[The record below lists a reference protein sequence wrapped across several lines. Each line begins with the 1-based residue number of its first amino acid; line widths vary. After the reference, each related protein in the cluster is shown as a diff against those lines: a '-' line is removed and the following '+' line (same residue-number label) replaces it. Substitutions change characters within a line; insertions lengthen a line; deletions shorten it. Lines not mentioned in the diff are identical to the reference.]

1 MAENKET
8 IILDVQMDVMK
19 VAKDLGD
26 ATKELTK
33 LKAEQRELEKEFAKG
48 KKTAE
53 EYGSETAKNKARMEE
68 LNRTIKS
75 STALLQAHE
84 IESVKEGETLD
95 AQRQK
100 LNALQKAYGAMTDE
114 QKNAT
119 VGGKT
124 LTERINALSDS
135 VKKQEAAIGDSRR
148 NVGNYTQSILDAA
161 GQMGGLGKAT
171 TSIINPVKNSTSA
184 LKVMSAT
191 PIIAILNILITIL
204 VKLAE
209 KFKGNAAA
217 MESLTKVFGA
227 FNGIGVIV
235 DKLIDGLAKGIGWL
249 ADKALQLADAM
260 GLMTDEMKESMQ
272 IAQDELDL
280 NKKQRENAKQNADD
294 LKEIADLRAK
304 ANEKDKVGTAE
315 RLKLLQEASDKEEA
329 IAQRNAQLAK
339 EAYELQVQK
348 NALSESSQA
357 DLDKENDLYIAM
369 VNAQTSYL
377 QKQRELA
384 GQMATLRE
392 QQRKEA
398 QEAAKVRLEIERS
411 LQDALI
417 ALDDDAV
424 SRQVNQLRIAG
435 EREVENLRIK
445 LGNLKKTD
453 LKAREELGKL
463 IVAREQQTQKQI
475 DAVLIQAS
483 EQRAQALRANAYTEQ
498 ALMTKDTL
506 QLAKFR
512 EQQAQQEYTRIVSMT
527 KEQQAVLFAT
537 QDEYDAAVL
546 AAEKAWA
553 DESVN
558 VQAEMYARKKQAEQ
572 NEYER
577 KLQNI
582 QEGDQV
588 ALAEAELARAME
600 EDEQLR
606 QLDEAQKQQ
615 LYGTQEAYEAAIIES
630 ENRITAAKKKALDA
644 SRMMAQANAQAVAGA
659 LGSLSGLLDQFSEQ
673 SREAAIA
680 SKAIALGK
688 IAVETG
694 IAIAQGTAQAQAV
707 PFPANIAA
715 IATTVGTVLANIASA
730 ISTVKSAKFASG
742 GVVEGRSY
750 SQGDIVPAM
759 LSPTEVV
766 SNPKQ
771 AANLLYEISNNPA
784 RGGIDYERLGAA
796 VATANASLPAPVLNY
811 DEYNTFTGKVTT
823 YNEIASI

>member
-1 MAENKET
+1 MADNKET

-19 VAKDLGD
+19 VAKELGD
-26 ATKELTK
+26 ATKNLARLKDEQK
-33 LKAEQRELEKEFAKG
+33 LLESEFKKG
-48 KKTAE
+48 NKTAE
-53 EYGSETAKNKARMEE
+53 EYGKQTAKNKAEMES
-68 LNRTIKS
+68 LQRTIKS
-75 STALLQAHE
+75 STALLQANE
-84 IESVKEGETLD
+84 IENVKENDTLD
-95 AQRQK
+95 VQRQK
-100 LNALQKAYGAMTDE
+100 LNALQKAYGAMTNE

-124 LTERINALSDS
+124 LTERIDALSDS

-148 NVGNYTQSILDAA
+148 NVGSYTQSILSAA
-161 GQMGGLGKAT
+161 GQMGDFGKAT
-171 TSIINPVKNSTSA
+171 TSMINPVKNATSA
-184 LKVMSAT
+184 LKVMSTT

-235 DKLIDGLAKGIGWL
+235 DKLIDGLAKGVGWL
-249 ADKALQLADAM
+249 ADKLLQLADNM
-260 GLMTDEMKESMQ
+260 GLVSDEMRESQ
-272 IAQDELDL
+272 RIAQAELDL
-280 NKKQRENAKQNADD
+280 NKKQRDNARQNADD

-329 IAQRNAQLAK
+329 IAKRNAQLAK
-339 EAYELQVQK
+339 EAYELQVAK

-357 DLDKENDLYIAM
+357 ELDKENDLYIAM

-384 GQMATLRE
+384 GQMAQLRE

-445 LGNLKKTD
+445 LNNLKRTD

-475 DAVLIQAS
+475 DAVTIQAS

-498 ALMTKDTL
+498 ELLTRDVL

-512 EQQAQQEYTRIVSMT
+512 EAQAQQEYTRIASLT
-527 KEQQAVLFAT
+527 EEQQHVLYGTEEA
-537 QDEYDAAVL
+537 YNAAL
-546 AAEKAWA
+546 LQAEKTWA
-553 DESVN
+553 DERLAVQQETYARQQ
-558 VQAEMYARKKQAEQ
+558 QAEK

-606 QLDEAQKQQ
+606 KLDESQKQL
-615 LYGTQEAYEAAIIES
+615 LYSTQEAYEAAIIAS
-630 ENRITAAKKKALDA
+630 ENRITDAKKKALDA
-644 SRMMAQANAQAVAGA
+644 SRTMAQANAQAVAGA
-659 LGSLSGLLDQFSEQ
+659 LGSLSGILDQFSEQ
-673 SREAAIA
+673 SKAAAVA

-688 IAVETG
+688 IAIETG
-694 IAIAQGTAQAQAV
+694 VAIAQGTAQAQSV

-715 IATTVGTVLANIASA
+715 IATTIATVMANIGTA
-730 ISTVKSAKFASG
+730 ISTVKSAKFANG
-742 GVVEGRSY
+742 GVVGGTSY
-750 SQGDIVPAM
+750 SGDKIPVQVNSAE
-759 LSPTEVV
+759 LIT
-766 SNPKQ
+766 NPKQ
-771 AANLLYEISNNPA
+771 TANLLYEISNNPA
-784 RGGIDYERLGAA
+784 RGGIDYEQLGAA
-796 VATANASLPAPVLNY
+796 VAAANAAIPAPVLNY
-811 DEYNTFTGKVTT
+811 NEFAEFNEKRIT
-823 YNEIASI
+823 YNEIARI

>member
-1 MAENKET
+1 MADSKET

-19 VAKDLGD
+19 VAKELGD
-26 ATKELTK
+26 ATKNLARLKDEQK
-33 LKAEQRELEKEFAKG
+33 LLESEFKKG
-48 KKTAE
+48 NKTAE
-53 EYGSETAKNKARMEE
+53 EYGKQTAKNKAEMES
-68 LNRTIKS
+68 LQRTIKS
-75 STALLQAHE
+75 STALLQANE
-84 IESVKEGETLD
+84 IENVKENDTLD
-95 AQRQK
+95 VQRQK

-124 LTERINALSDS
+124 LTERIDALSDS

-148 NVGNYTQSILDAA
+148 NVGSYTQSILSAA
-161 GQMGGLGKAT
+161 GQMGGFGKAT
-171 TSIINPVKNSTSA
+171 TSMINPVKNATSA
-184 LKVMSAT
+184 LKVMSTT

-235 DKLIDGLAKGIGWL
+235 DKLIDGLAKGVGWL
-249 ADKALQLADAM
+249 ADKLLQLADNM
-260 GLMTDEMKESMQ
+260 GLVSDEMRESQ
-272 IAQDELDL
+272 RIAQAELDL
-280 NKKQRENAKQNADD
+280 NKKQRDNARQNADD

-329 IAQRNAQLAK
+329 IAKRNAQLAK
-339 EAYELQVQK
+339 EAYELQVAK

-357 DLDKENDLYIAM
+357 ELDKENDLYIAM

-384 GQMATLRE
+384 GQMAQLRE

-445 LGNLKKTD
+445 LNNLKRTD

-475 DAVLIQAS
+475 DAVTIQAS

-498 ALMTKDTL
+498 ELLTRDVL

-512 EQQAQQEYTRIVSMT
+512 EAQAQQEYTHIASLT
-527 KEQQAVLFAT
+527 EEQQHVLYGTEEAYNSALL
-537 QDEYDAAVL
+537 Q
-546 AAEKAWA
+546 AEKTWA
-553 DESVN
+553 DERLAVQQETYARQQ
-558 VQAEMYARKKQAEQ
+558 QAEK

-606 QLDEAQKQQ
+606 KLDESQKQL
-615 LYGTQEAYEAAIIES
+615 LYGTQEAYEAAIIAS
-630 ENRITAAKKKALDA
+630 ENRITDAKKKALDA
-644 SRMMAQANAQAVAGA
+644 SRTMAQANAQAVAGA
-659 LGSLSGLLDQFSEQ
+659 LGSLSGILDQFSEQ
-673 SREAAIA
+673 SKAAAVA

-688 IAVETG
+688 IAIETG
-694 IAIAQGTAQAQAV
+694 VAIAQGTAQAQSV

-715 IATTVGTVLANIASA
+715 IATTIATVMANIGTA
-730 ISTVKSAKFASG
+730 ISTVKSAKFANG
-742 GVVEGRSY
+742 GVVGGTSY
-750 SQGDIVPAM
+750 SGDKIPVQVNSAE
-759 LSPTEVV
+759 LIT
-766 SNPKQ
+766 NPRQ
-771 AANLLYEISNNPA
+771 TANLLYEISNNPA
-784 RGGIDYERLGAA
+784 RGGIDYEQLGAA
-796 VATANASLPAPVLNY
+796 VAAANAAIPAPVLNY
-811 DEYNTFTGKVTT
+811 NEFAEFNEKRIT
-823 YNEIASI
+823 YNEIARI